1 MTQSTQ
7 QAVVVARVSFES
19 TRLSPPCLA
28 ETYARIVPITRE
40 VVRAGARAAPERA
53 APEAAAQPATTR
65 RAEHG

>member
-1 MTQSTQ
+1 MVRSTQ

-19 TRLSPPCLA
+19 TRLSPQCLA

-40 VVRAGARAAPERA
+40 VVRAAPE
-53 APEAAAQPATTR
+53 AAQPATTR

>member
-1 MTQSTQ
+1 MVRSTQ

-19 TRLSPPCLA
+19 TRLSPQCLA

-40 VVRAGARAAPERA
+40 VVRAGARAAPE
-53 APEAAAQPATTR
+53 AAAQPATTR

>member
-1 MTQSTQ
+1 MARSTQ

-19 TRLSPPCLA
+19 TRLSPQCLA

-40 VVRAGARAAPERA
+40 VVRAGARA
-53 APEAAAQPATTR
+53 PEAAAQPATTR